1 MTQHFVT
8 ERGAR
13 LLRKTTKS
21 HNHHSFWLKEVG
33 NVKIILRICRSSKS
47 RILLLFFPHYFNDL
61 RTVVKGNFFWIG
73 NSVNSI
79 KIWKKS
85 MCPHFWKGT
94 WKHTLGFKYPSVKAK
109 KVGRVESQSNN
120 KPFYNRTFIASFLPE
135 KKGFFFRL
143 KTQIKIPFT
152 IFLFQKYLI
161 SWQTSQK
168 IWLEYVSWV
177 V

>member
-1 MTQHFVT
+1 MEKWFIECQVF
-8 ERGAR
+8 
-13 LLRKTTKS
+13 K
-21 HNHHSFWLKEVG
+21 N
-33 NVKIILRICRSSKS
+33 RIW
-47 RILLLFFPHYFNDL
+47 LLFLTQYFNEL
-61 RTVVKGNFFWIG
+61 RTVVKGNVFWIG

-120 KPFYNRTFIASFLPE
+120 KPFYNRTFIASFLTK

-152 IFLFQKYLI
+152 IFLFSKGLSKYLI